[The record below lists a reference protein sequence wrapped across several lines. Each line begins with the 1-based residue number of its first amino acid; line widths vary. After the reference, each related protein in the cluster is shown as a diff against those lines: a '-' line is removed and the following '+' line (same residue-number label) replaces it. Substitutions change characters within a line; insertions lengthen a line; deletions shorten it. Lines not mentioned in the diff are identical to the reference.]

1 MGLIVLMIDGVS
13 ADTFARERGRMPH
26 LASLAQRG
34 TVVERLAAEVP
45 GTSLPGRTS
54 ILTGVASDAS
64 GVYGNM
70 LWDGA
75 RFRYASPD
83 DVRVETLPALARRAG
98 LCSASI
104 GMGMVR
110 PEDCDVFVRP
120 WWVGAFVQRARDAQ
134 PQPAE
139 DAWAR
144 VAAYEDAA
152 GILAL
157 ASSAAGLPARYDPV
171 GDDPSE
177 RALAGFQGDQRVAQ
191 WVGSLA
197 ARDDGPDLIVAEFLM
212 TDTIQHRA
220 GYGSSAAL
228 WAITLADALVG
239 DVLARLRA
247 AGREDAYDVVVLSDH
262 GHGPVEW
269 ALRPDVLL
277 PGLRFQSEGG
287 FLHLAPRDDA
297 ELDRATAVLAEHQV
311 VRYDSDYLPHD
322 RRSELVTFLA
332 PDGTS
337 FEHDPSVPAEGPRV
351 RPVARSSHGARPG
364 HPSDERFLVA
374 AGPNV
379 GRARIERAAADAVA
393 PTLAALLGLPD
404 GAFSGRPIVPAVQ
417 AA

>member
-1 MGLIVLMIDGVS
+1 MTVGLIVLMIDGVS
-13 ADTFARERGRMPH
+13 TDTFARERGRMPH
-26 LASLAQRG
+26 LASLAERG
-34 TVVERLAAEVP
+34 ATVERLAAEVP

-54 ILTGVASDAS
+54 ILTGVSSDVS

-70 LWDGA
+70 LWDGE

-83 DVRVETLPALARRAG
+83 DVRVQTLPGGARAAG
-98 LCSASI
+98 LRSASI

-120 WWVGAFVQRARDAQ
+120 WWVGAFVQRARDSA

-144 VAAYEDAA
+144 VARYADASGMLHA
-152 GILAL
+152 A
-157 ASSAAGLPARYDPV
+157 AAAAGLPDRYDPI
-171 GDDPSE
+171 GEDPSE

-197 ARDDGPDLIVAEFLM
+197 AHPDGPDLIVAEFLM

-228 WAITLADALVG
+228 WTISLADALVG

-262 GHGPVEW
+262 GHGPIDW
-269 ALRPDVLL
+269 ALRADVLL
-277 PGLRFQSEGG
+277 PGMRYQSEGG
-287 FLHLAPRDDA
+287 MLHVVPRDRS
-297 ELDRATAVLAEHQV
+297 ELDTATRVLAEHGA
-311 VRYDSDYLPHD
+311 VRYEADYLPPE
-322 RRSELVTFLA
+322 RRAEVVTFLA

-337 FEHDPSVPAEGPRV
+337 FEHDPAVPAHSPRV
-351 RPVARSSHGARPG
+351 APVARSSHGARPG
-364 HPSDERFLVA
+364 HPNDDRFLVA

-379 GRARIERAAADAVA
+379 QRARIERATAGAVA
-393 PTLAALLGLPD
+393 PSLAALLGLPP
-404 GAFSGRPIVPAVQ
+404 GAYPAEPVLGNT
-417 AA
+417 A